1 MRWLLRW
8 ALRLVLVLGLLMI
21 GLVLPVAWVEV
32 ACLGESVENDYA
44 AILPPEYHRAEAR
57 TLLTYPEWH
66 IVHAY
71 DDYAQVIEAGDPH
84 DFGYFRAIRTY
95 WTSLCTLKRRAAAHG
110 GVDRETKELVY
121 VIGMSFTAE
130 LALKAAYEE
139 TIGRVF
145 TILRGPDHTALD
157 DLSANQAAEYATF
170 LQQVPWYKWDFQSD
184 IDALDATA
192 TDALRDR
199 ERQLALGAE
208 YGAKSAYAGLIAAA
222 VVSAGADALTLRM
235 IVTGPDLGFLQSQ
248 DGVTVVGTTDQGTQ
262 IETIRYRALTR
273 LLSEF
278 AERDVNVVEIA
289 GNDDIL
295 LTVISD
301 TATMEGALFSFAR
314 QGYEDYRHLLLV
326 KVPNLMT
333 RLRAIAAGPAQLE
346 HVHDY

>member
-1 MRWLLRW
+1 M
-8 ALRLVLVLGLLMI
+8 
-21 GLVLPVAWVEV
+21 
-32 ACLGESVENDYA
+32 
-44 AILPPEYHRAEAR
+44 
-57 TLLTYPEWH
+57 
-66 IVHAY
+66 
-71 DDYAQVIEAGDPH
+71 
-84 DFGYFRAIRTY
+84 
-95 WTSLCTLKRRAAAHG
+95 
-110 GVDRETKELVY
+110 
-121 VIGMSFTAE
+121 
-130 LALKAAYEE
+130 
-139 TIGRVF
+139 
-145 TILRGPDHTALD
+145 
-157 DLSANQAAEYATF
+157 
-170 LQQVPWYKWDFQSD
+170 PWYKWDFQSD

-278 AERDVNVVEIA
+278 ADRDVNVVEIA

-314 QGYEDYRHLLLV
+314 QGYGDYRHLLLV